1 MALSKYAEQYVRRS
15 LASGDSGM
23 VSKAKRY
30 LESQG
35 LKAEDYGYVDPEAKA
50 RQAAARQ
57 KIADDKAALAEA
69 NRIAREEAEAAYLA
83 QQEED
88 KGKREANA
96 ARQKNL
102 DTVDIRDDIRE
113 DRGGVDI
120 IDTDNMPGGQLTVL
134 RETTARF
141 ENMLADL
148 SKSFFERGV
157 AQVEQQLLN
166 GDAVINNPLKVG
178 YLSQLGADV
187 SGGKIPKF
195 FTDIFGDSDSL
206 SAFEVATKFGLSK
219 EQFTSI
225 PAQAQRIT
233 AETPAM
239 RELFK
244 DQDYKATPF
253 ELEDAVLNGKTAEE
267 VAEYVDPRYVTEA
280 EAIAAFEAENGYRP
294 SAEEVQDRIGQAE
307 YTDATDAA
315 GQEAYVNR
323 TANHEQAE
331 LEDLK
336 YYVDAR
342 QITVDEVKDY
352 AAQNGLTISDEEA
365 EKLARQGSLEEI
377 VNEEQKIFDNFDE
390 RFVTRAELEGIARA
404 EGYDPASLTGEDYA
418 EFSGETSQSD
428 AVKAIDT
435 RATTEEELIEVFEQ
449 RTGIALDPYN
459 PEDREKLT
467 DMLEAATAANGGV
480 VPSDAEFKAWTKKN
494 IEYDLGVQVGRLATG
509 VRNAI
514 FGTGPGGR
522 PKTLQEILDELLGP
536 PGTAGFGGK
545 SPLVIKSTPGGAIGS
560 TSTGVFGSPNVQV
573 EIKFPVPLPVNGP
586 PIIVPLYEE
595 GVYVGPSS
603 AGELLVGEDGVI
615 TQVKDNVTTTV
626 GRISGQV
633 VQVVGA
639 AGEVVKAI
647 PLGALDNPGW
657 REGDPNPNDLVLDE
671 SGNPALI
678 DENGGALDPET
689 GGLPVYEA
697 PDEEDPVVSR
707 SPYEDGSAND
717 AFRNSSW
724 PEDDANLLLD
734 TLEDTL
740 DGLGLDIDEIE
751 TILNRVETDLQ
762 NVTTAED
769 LETFRT
775 NLINELL
782 DPDTGLPSMGIDED
796 ELGDALDPIT
806 KSVDDL
812 EGAINDVGRNV
823 GLRAVED
830 DPSTPDVDES
840 RPATG
845 LYAEIDAL
853 VDQGMDRA
861 EAVDKVLAD
870 LSEQVGIN
878 RTDILEQLGITEA
891 NLAED
896 IEAVAGDVEAVAG
909 DLSDLAG
916 IVNGYIAQ
924 GLSNDEAL
932 AQGISDLSDRLGVT
946 ETNLLASLGET
957 EETILDAVEGVSAQI
972 DTTNVN
978 ISNLNDLIVQYEK
991 DGKTRDEALSLAL
1004 SDLSTNLGITKEEI
1018 LTSIGESE
1026 ETVLGAIDASEEN
1039 TTEYLDYISQVI
1051 GIPAT
1056 DLTQEDIDTVVGLIG
1071 EDEAITEINNDNR
1084 LYDVNFDGIIND
1096 IDIGIL
1102 QGYVDV
1108 GVEGVGEIPAT
1119 GLYLDAANRDLE
1131 LKGFLNDQEEVTR
1144 GLISSEADT
1153 TRGLMGA
1160 ATFFNAL
1167 MGAGDLSGTRVD
1179 VSTPDPARI
1188 NYIYDFE
1195 DVFATPQQKSL
1206 FPSPYGKPQ
1215 MAQQQ
1220 QMAQR
1225 QSSTSGP
1232 LQIGG
1237 MAQGGKVDYDFT
1249 DEIMQIMRYGDS

>member
-1 MALSKYAEQYVRRS
+1 MSEDFDARDN
-15 LASGDSGM
+15 LAPTP
-23 VSKAKRY
+23 Y
-30 LESQG
+30 
-35 LKAEDYGYVDPEAKA
+35 
-50 RQAAARQ
+50 
-57 KIADDKAALAEA
+57 
-69 NRIAREEAEAAYLA
+69 EAEMDQLF
-83 QQEED
+83 D
-88 KGKREANA
+88 
-96 ARQKNL
+96 QKA
-102 DTVDIRDDIRE
+102 D
-113 DRGGVDI
+113 
-120 IDTDNMPGGQLTVL
+120 
-134 RETTARF
+134 ETTATLQR
-141 ENMLADL
+141 
-148 SKSFFERGV
+148 
-157 AQVEQQLLN
+157 LLDNTASGFLDIALKEIQTQINN
-166 GDAVINNPLKVG
+166 GDAAINNPLKVG
-178 YLSQLGADV
+178 FLSQLGFDV

-206 SAFEVATKFGLSK
+206 SAFEVATNFGYTK
-219 EQFTSI
+219 EQFTNI
-225 PAQAQRIT
+225 PAQAQRV
-233 AETPAM
+233 

-253 ELEDAVLNGKTAEE
+253 ELEDAILNGKTAEE

-280 EAIAAFEAENGYRP
+280 EAIAAFEAANGYKP
-294 SAEEVQDRIGQAE
+294 SAEEVRDRIGQAE
-307 YTDATDAA
+307 YDNATDAA

-323 TANHEQAE
+323 TANYQQTAE
-331 LEDLK
+331 ADIK
-336 YYVDAR
+336 TYVDPR
-342 QITVDEVKDY
+342 QITAEEVKAY
-352 AAQNGLTISDEEA
+352 AAQNGLTISDKEA
-365 EKLARQGSLEEI
+365 ERLARQGNADEI
-377 VNEEQKIFDNFDE
+377 TAKEQEIFDDFDE
-390 RFVTRAELEGIARA
+390 RFVTRAELEEIARA
-404 EGYDPASLTGEDYA
+404 EGYDPDSLTEEDYA
-418 EFSGETSQSD
+418 EFSGETSQSRTAKNID
-428 AVKAIDT
+428 A
-435 RATTEEELIEVFEQ
+435 RATTEEELTELYEQ
-449 RTGIALDPYN
+449 RTGLVLSPA
-459 PEDREKLT
+459 
-467 DMLEAATAANGGV
+467 EAKELLAKAKDENNGV
-480 VPSDAEFKAWTKKN
+480 VPNDKEFKSWARSN
-494 IEYDLGVQVGRLATG
+494 IEYDLGVQVGRLATS
-509 VRNAI
+509 VRNAV

-522 PKTLQEILDELLGP
+522 PKTLQEILDDMLGP

-545 SPLVIKSTPGGAIGS
+545 SPFVIKSTAGATSSPVGS
-560 TSTGVFGSPNVQV
+560 GLGRSNVQV

-615 TQVKDNVTTTV
+615 TQVRENIETTV
-626 GRISGQV
+626 GQITGDV
-633 VQVVGA
+633 VQVFDA

-657 REGDPNPNDLVLDE
+657 KEGDPNPNDLVLDE
-671 SGNPALI
+671 SGSPALI
-678 DENGGALDPET
+678 DENGSPLDKET
-689 GGLPVYEA
+689 GLPVYEEEEEA
-697 PDEEDPVVSR
+697 PTPPAKAPRGRLITDKDGNPLRIIGTDGTNYVLDGEGQWVAAAVGGGDGGETVLPGTTTGGSDDGGGGTTGTGRTPFDPNDLDGDGVPDFDPNDLPGGTETTGGTEGTGEDIR
-707 SPYEDGSAND
+707 
-717 AFRNSSW
+717 AF
-724 PEDDANLLLD
+724 LD
-734 TLEDTL
+734 TLEGTL
-740 DGLGLDIDEIE
+740 DGLGLDVGEIE
-751 TILNRVETDLQ
+751 TILGRIETDLQ
-762 NVTTAED
+762 NVTTTED
-769 LETFRT
+769 LEAFRT
-775 NLINELL
+775 NLVNELL
-782 DPDTGLPSMGIDED
+782 DPETGLPSMGIDED
-796 ELGDALDPIT
+796 ELEDALDPIT

-891 NLAED
+891 NLAGD
-896 IEAVAGDVEAVAG
+896 VEAVAGDVEAVAG

-946 ETNLLASLGET
+946 EDTLLTSIGET

-972 DTTNVN
+972 DATNVN
-978 ISNLNDLIVQYEK
+978 IGNLNALIVQYEE

-1004 SDLSTNLGITKEEI
+1004 SDLSADLGITKEEI
-1018 LTSIGESE
+1018 LSTIGESE
-1026 ETVLGAIDASEEN
+1026 ETILGAIDASEEN

-1056 DLTQEDIDTVVGLIG
+1056 ELTQEDIDTVVGLIG

-1084 LYDVNFDGIIND
+1084 LYDVNFDGVIND
-1096 IDIGIL
+1096 LDIGIL
-1102 QGYVDV
+1102 QGYIDV
-1108 GVEGVGEIPAT
+1108 GVDGVGEIPAT

-1131 LKGFLNDQEEVTR
+1131 LRGFLNEQEEATR
-1144 GLISSEADT
+1144 GLISSEADA

-1160 ATFFNAL
+1160 STFFNAL

-1249 DEIMQIMRYGDS
+1249 DEIMQIMRYGDN